1 MKRYLVYGLM
11 FSVAL
16 AACGK
21 TSDNNVSSPYFLNAY
36 IQNVKYSTS
45 SVSTFVLPNQQ
56 GCVSNKS
63 YNITNIGQINVDAYY
78 LDCYIKHY
86 TNNLDFAPIKP
97 GAHRIFDGGL
107 LLSTGGCN
115 GDLVIG
121 LIDNSIPSLFSNTV
135 LAPAN
140 VVNNIT
146 SITKKDSTA
155 TYVTYIVKG
164 NFSCNFKNTNNVVI
178 PVVGSYNIPLK
189 EAK

>member
-1 MKRYLVYGLM
+1 MKRYLVYGLI
-11 FSVAL
+11 FSVVSV
-16 AACGK
+16 ACGK

-86 TNNLDFAPIKP
+86 SNNLDFAPIKP
-97 GAHRIFDGGL
+97 GPHRIFDGGL
-107 LLSTGGCN
+107 LLSTSGCN

-146 SITKKDSTA
+146 SITKRDSTA

>member
-1 MKRYLVYGLM
+1 M

-115 GDLVIG
+115 ADLVIG

>member
-115 GDLVIG
+115 CDLVIG

>member
-1 MKRYLVYGLM
+1 MKRYLVYGLI
-11 FSVAL
+11 FSVVSV
-16 AACGK
+16 ACGK

-86 TNNLDFAPIKP
+86 SNNLDFAPIKP

-107 LLSTGGCN
+107 LLSTSGCN

-146 SITKKDSTA
+146 SITKRDSTA